1 MKLCLFSR
9 IINKE
14 RKEKF
19 FKNLEKQLGVSLK
32 EIAQDKISVTKSDKG
47 IYLKPKL
54 TVSKESPNSNTIE
67 KVSTKGTGNIFL
79 NFLNFFLVI
88 YQNIENNRA

>member
-1 MKLCLFSR
+1 MDAHMKLCFYFSR

-32 EIAQDKISVTKSDKG
+32 EIAQNKISVTNTDKG

-67 KVSTKGTGNIFL
+67 KVSTKGTGTIFMS
-79 NFLNFFLVI
+79 FLRGFSCL
-88 YQNIENNRA
+88 